1 MLLATI
7 VIAFNLFGNSW
18 VNISAIVQSGSTET
32 SLRVRQSLCILDQSG
47 FEEFDFSESEEDV
60 ETETEELF
68 DDLFTGNHA
77 FFRLLNGHEFPSVV
91 SSSPVLK
98 PLRSKEIPLYLV
110 LQNIRL

>member
-7 VIAFNLFGNSW
+7 AMAFNLFGNSW

-60 ETETEELF
+60 ETETEELS

-77 FFRLLNGHEFPSVV
+77 LEEKQILLAFLMAMSLIKNGLAS
-91 SSSPVLK
+91 
-98 PLRSKEIPLYLV
+98 
-110 LQNIRL
+110 IRIYARIFL